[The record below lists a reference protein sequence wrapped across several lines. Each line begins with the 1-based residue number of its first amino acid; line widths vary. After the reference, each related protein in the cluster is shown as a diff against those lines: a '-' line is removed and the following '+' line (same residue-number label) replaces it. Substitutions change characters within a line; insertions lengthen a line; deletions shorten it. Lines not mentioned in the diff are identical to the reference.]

1 MRLEINILWFED
13 ALDELTAG
21 ISRLKRHIKKE
32 GYALE
37 IESYGNLAKID
48 ELSQRQKA
56 GHEFDLIVVD
66 YNLLDGA
73 LGTDVASA
81 VRQVFPFTRILFYSG
96 GFDRTQLREMM
107 ARQGVEGVFCEA
119 RASIVDRLQEIIDT
133 IVADNN
139 RLAGMRGL
147 AAEVIGRC
155 DEHLRTALRHLAAID
170 HDTTFKKVKEKAE
183 ETSASTL
190 RNLAKCTTLE
200 QLLASRAVTSMH
212 LFMATKSL
220 SKERIHAEVF
230 ECFDTYSTEAL
241 GVRNKLSHAVQI
253 QQADGTWSLGGDTG
267 LSIDDFPMLRSNFQK
282 HLINCSLIVDQIAAH
297 VPQKTE
303 DGVS

>member
-183 ETSASTL
+183 ETSVSTL
-190 RNLAKCTTLE
+190 KSLAKCTTLE

-220 SKERIHAEVF
+220 SKERIQAEVF

-267 LSIDDFPMLRSNFQK
+267 LSIADFPMLRSNFQK